1 MEHEAINE
9 TVGVFD
15 NMHSLNEAIAELEVT
30 AFPRQDISILD
41 ERAARNE
48 GIMMDG
54 KAMADDPETP
64 RTILIRTEEKAI
76 GVGVI
81 IGGGFYAGVVTGM
94 MPPGSGRPWMSCS

>member
-1 MEHEAINE
+1 MEHENINE

-48 GIMMDG
+48 GIIMDG
-54 KAMADDPETP
+54 KAMADDPEAP
-64 RTILIRTEEKAI
+64 RTILIRPEEKAI

-81 IGGGFYAGVVTGM
+81 IGGAFGYEIV
-94 MPPGSGRPWMSCS
+94 RPK

>member
-64 RTILIRTEEKAI
+64 RTILITDLRKRRLAW
-76 GVGVI
+76 V
-81 IGGGFYAGVVTGM
+81 
-94 MPPGSGRPWMSCS
+94 